1 MSIETVRISAQG
13 REQLIRLKRSTKIE
27 HWNVLCRWAFCVS
40 LAEKTRPPTTIIKTE
55 GGVEMTWR
63 TFGGG
68 YSDIYQAL
76 LKKRCLDDGLDP
88 TPETLG
94 EQLRLHLHRGLTYL
108 ATNKQ
113 TGSIADLIRRATE
126 DGSESSQVGVRS

>member
-40 LAEKTRPPTTIIKTE
+40 IAEQTRPPTTLIKTE

-63 TFGGG
+63 TFGGS
-68 YSDIYQAL
+68 YSDVYQAL
-76 LKKRCLDDGLDP
+76 LKKRCLDDGVEP
-88 TPETLG
+88 TPDAMS

-113 TGSIADLIRRATE
+113 TGSIGDLIQRAT
-126 DGSESSQVGVRS
+126 DGSSERAFASG